1 MPKTPVETDKSIAV
15 RIKVSRYKLIEELIA
30 DMVAKNPILRGAI
43 TPERLIRSIIDDRL
57 VKEGKLKAKE
67 L

>member
-1 MPKTPVETDKSIAV
+1 MPKIPTETDKSIAV
-15 RIKVSRYKLIEELIA
+15 RIKVSRYQLIEELIA
-30 DMVAKNPILRGAI
+30 DMVAKNPILRGAL
-43 TPERLIRSIIDDRL
+43 TPERLIRSFIDDRL